1 MRVNS
6 QATTTS
12 WLTLFASMGTLIC
25 CALPLLLVTLGFGAA
40 VAALTNSVPFL
51 IALSEHKEW
60 IFAGSGALLLA
71 SAWLLYRPGQT
82 CPVDRELARLC
93 IKARRWNGRVFSVSV
108 ITWGIGFLAA
118 YLLLPLWLW
127 LDI

>member
-1 MRVNS
+1 MND

-25 CALPLLLVTLGFGAA
+25 CALPLLLVSLGFGAS

-51 IALSEHKEW
+51 ISLSEQKEW

-71 SAWLLYRPGQT
+71 SAWLLYRAGQT
-82 CPVDRELARLC
+82 CPADPELSRLC
-93 IKARRWNGRVFSVSV
+93 NRARRWNGRVFWVSAV
-108 ITWGIGFLAA
+108 TWGIGFFAA
-118 YLLLPLWLW
+118 YLIVPLWSW